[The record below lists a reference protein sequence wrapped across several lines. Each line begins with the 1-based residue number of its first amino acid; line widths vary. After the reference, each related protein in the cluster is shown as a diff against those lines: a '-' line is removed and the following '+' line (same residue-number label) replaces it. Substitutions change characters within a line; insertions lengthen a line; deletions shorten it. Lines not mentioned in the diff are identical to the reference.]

1 MVQRDPAVTIASFQI
16 GTETSELR
24 NKLTKAFIIVLIAR
38 WEKGDWTDDTDQ
50 VTMVTMIVNRSYM

>member
-1 MVQRDPAVTIASFQI
+1 MVQRDPAVTMTSFRI

-38 WEKGDWTDDTDQ
+38 WGKGDWTDDTDQ
-50 VTMVTMIVNRSYM
+50 VTMVTMIVHVTQM